1 MKRRK
6 ASRQPRLTGRQ
17 VAYRVFRRLKKY
29 DKLTGASVIN
39 CWRDRTKDFGK
50 NGL

>member
-1 MKRRK
+1 
-6 ASRQPRLTGRQ
+6 LTGRQ

-39 CWRDRTKDFGK
+39 CC
-50 NGL
+50 